1 MTREELKKIAKRY
14 AQDELKDN
22 HSAVEDVVAAA
33 FLNGIDYAEHH
44 PHWISVDDELPKDS
58 GDVLV
63 LTKGGKMLVTLGT
76 YDEGEWVWCFY
87 SPKDYITHWMH
98 LPQSPEP

>member
-1 MTREELKKIAKRY
+1 MTREEEIRK
-14 AQDELKDN
+14 AQ
-22 HSAVEDVVAAA
+22 AAIYGTENCRA
-33 FLNGIDYAEHH
+33 AEHFAQGASWADAH

-76 YDEGEWVWCFY
+76 YEEGEWVWCFY
-87 SPKDYITHWMH
+87 SPKDYITHWIP
-98 LPQSPEP
+98 LPQPPKP